1 MRNKD
6 KDDKLKSKKIV
17 KARGED
23 GGRQRIRHVEGDV
36 PLCMRNKE
44 KEKSNSNRADGEGS
58 STKMKKKQKVKA
70 KAQTTAA
77 MKQTRQQVRQKV
89 KKTHP
94 DRAKEESEVAELK

>member
-6 KDDKLKSKKIV
+6 KDDKLKSKKTV
-17 KARGED
+17 KARDEG

-44 KEKSNSNRADGEGS
+44 KEKSNSNRAEGEGS

-70 KAQTTAA
+70 KAQATAA
-77 MKQTRQQVRQKV
+77 MKQN
-89 KKTHP
+89 KTT
-94 DRAKEESEVAELK
+94 SETKGEKDTP